1 MRGPCPG
8 AGWTSYARRRV
19 PNVAAATGWTRGG
32 ATPSNPVIN
41 FTRGSRHTSIQS
53 NRTCGRHNRMLFRCR
68 LLRQWSSLPRWGAAR
83 RSGNV
88 PSSWRRRADSCR
100 NGAPRGPRLEPW
112 CTPPLA
118 MARVCGSLALGWR
131 LLRRRNLDCSS
142 NYHVG
147 TVTTRGHRALSQF
160 RRQPYPYEQVG
171 GEDHGGLAVCWP
183 CVRKPGQ
190 RVEPIPA
197 WAAS

>member
-19 PNVAAATGWTRGG
+19 PNIAATTGWTRGG
-32 ATPSNPVIN
+32 ATPSDPVIN
-41 FTRGSRHTSIQS
+41 CTRGSRHTSIQS
-53 NRTCGRHNRMLFRCR
+53 NRTRGRHNRMLFRCR

-83 RSGNV
+83 GSGNV

-118 MARVCGSLALGWR
+118 RVASFPVTVAISIDSSVKAATNDQRSSHAGQLVRGGQAGACSCEPWR
-131 LLRRRNLDCSS
+131 HR
-142 NYHVG
+142 
-147 TVTTRGHRALSQF
+147 TRG
-160 RRQPYPYEQVG
+160 QVSG
-171 GEDHGGLAVCWP
+171 
-183 CVRKPGQ
+183 
-190 RVEPIPA
+190 
-197 WAAS
+197 

>member
-1 MRGPCPG
+1 MD
-8 AGWTSYARRRV
+8 
-19 PNVAAATGWTRGG
+19 
-32 ATPSNPVIN
+32 ATPSDPVIN

-53 NRTCGRHNRMLFRCR
+53 NRTRGRHNRRLFRCR

-83 RSGNV
+83 GSGNV

-100 NGAPRGPRLEPW
+100 NGAPRGPRLKPW

-131 LLRRRNLDCSS
+131 LLRRRNPDCSS
-142 NYHVG
+142 NYYVG
-147 TVTTRGHRALSQF
+147 TVTARGHRAVSRRVHINRSFGGSLTRTNREEVKPTGGSQ
-160 RRQPYPYEQVG
+160 YA
-171 GEDHGGLAVCWP
+171 GLVFES
-183 CVRKPGQ
+183 RKPGQ